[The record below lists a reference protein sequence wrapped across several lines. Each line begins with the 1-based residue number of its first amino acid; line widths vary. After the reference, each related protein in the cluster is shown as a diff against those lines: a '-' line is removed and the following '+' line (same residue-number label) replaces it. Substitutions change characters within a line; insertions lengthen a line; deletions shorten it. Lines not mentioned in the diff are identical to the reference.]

1 MIDWHSHI
9 LPAMDDGSKDP
20 DESMAMIDALAAQ
33 GVDTVIAT
41 PHFYAND
48 ESVETFLSRRANSY
62 RLLQTRD
69 IYKKIRVICGAEV
82 RYYPGIS
89 RMGGL
94 DKLTIGESKLL
105 LLEMPFAK
113 WSEHT
118 IKELLE
124 LANMRGLRI
133 IMAHIERYPALR
145 DSHLLET
152 LINNGIQM
160 QVNASFFER
169 FHTKRKAIKL
179 LASGYI
185 HFLGSDCHNMTTRAP
200 KMDVA
205 YDFIRNKL
213 GKDFKIQ
220 MNEYGYEA
228 LGHKSHLYIH
238 KGD

>member
-20 DESMAMIDALAAQ
+20 NESIAMIDALAEQ

-48 ESVETFLSRRANSY
+48 ESVEEFLNRREQSY
-62 RLLQTRD
+62 DSLKAHMGDRRVRL
-69 IYKKIRVICGAEV
+69 ICGAEV

-89 RMGGL
+89 RMEGL
-94 DKLTIGESKLL
+94 ERLAIGDTNLL

-118 IKELLE
+118 VKELIE
-124 LANMRGLRI
+124 IANTRGVRI
-133 IMAHIERYPALR
+133 VMAHIERYLAFQNSRLFEALI
-145 DSHLLET
+145 D
-152 LINNGIQM
+152 NGIQM

-169 FHTKRKAIKL
+169 LFTKNKAIRL

-185 HFLGSDCHNMTTRAP
+185 HFVGSDCHNLTTRAP
-200 KMDVA
+200 RLNGA
-205 YDFIRNKL
+205 YDLIQKKL
-213 GKDFKIQ
+213 GEDFTHQ
-220 MNEYGYEA
+220 MHKYGYRA
-228 LGHKSHLYIH
+228 LGQSFQQ
-238 KGD
+238 

>member
-20 DESMAMIDALAAQ
+20 NESMAMIDALASQ

-48 ESVETFLSRRANSY
+48 ESIEAFLNRREDSCA
-62 RLLQTRD
+62 LLKDKD
-69 IYKKIRVICGAEV
+69 IRKDIRVICGAEV

-89 RMGGL
+89 RMDGL
-94 DKLTIGESKLL
+94 DKLTIGDSKLL

-113 WSEHT
+113 WSDHT
-118 IKELLE
+118 VKELLE

-133 IMAHIERYPALR
+133 IMAHIDRYPVSH
-145 DSHLLET
+145 DSRLLET
-152 LINNGIQM
+152 LINNGVQM

-169 FHTKRKAIKL
+169 FYTKQKAIKL

-185 HFLGSDCHNMTTRAP
+185 HFIGSDCHNMTTRAP
-200 KMDVA
+200 KLDGA
-205 YDFIRNKL
+205 YAFIQKKLSNDFT
-213 GKDFKIQ
+213 IQ
-220 MNEYGYEA
+220 MNEYGYRA
-228 LGHKSHLYIH
+228 LGYKSQI
-238 KGD
+238 